1 MRGISGI
8 RSSAILISRTLEHI
22 SANPDGERSAEAV
35 STSKDTPQSRSIQSR
50 NGRMRLSMN
59 D

>member
-1 MRGISGI
+1 MSGSSGI
-8 RSSAILISRTLEHI
+8 RSSVILISRTLEHI
-22 SANPDGERSAEAV
+22 SAPPDGERSAEAV
-35 STSKDTPQSRSIQSR
+35 STVKDTPQSRSILSR